1 MTETG
6 LAREEQQLRPGET
19 LDELGSGDLKI
30 IQQRDGY
37 RFSLDPVLL
46 CAFARIACGDTVV
59 DLGSG
64 SGIIP
69 LLLARRSPASR
80 IIGIERQP
88 ELAERSRRSVAWN
101 DLAARIDIHRADLR
115 EIHRLL
121 GAESAQ
127 VVVSNPPYR
136 PMDSGRISPASERA
150 QARHEVAGDLRD
162 FIAAAAYLLGTGG
175 RFYLVYL
182 AERLAE
188 LLSCLRQARL
198 EPKRLRCVHSRP
210 EAEAR
215 LVLVE
220 SRRGGQCGMALDPPL
235 YIRQGGEYSA
245 EVLGFYGEPPGGGHK
260 PGPAG

>member
-1 MTETG
+1 MTEVDP
-6 LAREEQQLRPGET
+6 AREKQPLGPGET
-19 LDELGSGDLKI
+19 LDELGSDALKI

-46 CAFARIACGDTVV
+46 CAFARVVPGDTVV

-64 SGIIP
+64 SGIMP
-69 LLLARRSPASR
+69 LLLARRTSALR
-80 IIGIERQP
+80 IIGVERQP

-101 DLAARIDIHRADLR
+101 GLEGRIDIRRADLR
-115 EIHRLL
+115 EIRRLL
-121 GAESAQ
+121 KAESAQ

-136 PMDSGRISPASERA
+136 PLASGRISPKSERA
-150 QARHEVAGDLRD
+150 RARHEIAGDLGD

-175 RFYLVYL
+175 RFYLIYL

-188 LLSCLRQARL
+188 LLSRLRQAGL

-210 EAEAR
+210 EAEGR

-220 SRRGGQCGMALDPPL
+220 SRRGGQCGLVLDPPL
-235 YIRQGGEYSA
+235 YVRQGAEYSA
-245 EVLGFYGEPPGGGHK
+245 EVLSCYCGLPICGTKSGWDG
-260 PGPAG
+260 